1 MAYYT
6 GAGGALPPRFAAG
19 VKLRVDNGGTYL
31 GAINPVLAL
40 INQRYGTSIG
50 VPTPTTAPAPIP
62 VKSFLTPLISPTP
75 TPTPV
80 PSSFSPVP
88 APTPVPTYTPTPAP
102 PPPSSQPFDAP
113 APPPPTTY
121 PSSESGSGAS
131 SGGAAAAAAAAPIV
145 GAIDPAAGAAAA
157 LLPAFANAASAGP
170 TSQIRFDSADAFMPD
185 ASGPEVYNAD
195 GTPVTNAA
203 KTATIVD
210 KIKALPPA
218 AKVGG
223 AALLLMLFSRR

>member
-6 GAGGALPPRFAAG
+6 GSGGALPPRFAAG

-31 GAINPVLAL
+31 GAINPVLNL

-75 TPTPV
+75 VPTPV
-80 PSSFSPVP
+80 PSSFSPTP
-88 APTPVPTYTPTPAP
+88 APTPVPVYAPPPPPPAYTPAP
-102 PPPSSQPFDAP
+102 PIPGNDPFAAPPSQD
-113 APPPPTTY
+113 T
-121 PSSESGSGAS
+121 GA
-131 SGGAAAAAAAAPIV
+131 GAVAAAAAPII

-157 LLPAFANAASAGP
+157 LIPAFTNAAGGGP
-170 TSQIRFDSADAFMPD
+170 TSQIRFDSSDAGGGAFMPD
-185 ASGPEVYNAD
+185 VTGPEVYNAD

-203 KTATIVD
+203 KTATIID
-210 KIKALPPA
+210 KFKALPPA
-218 AKVGG
+218 AKIGG
-223 AALLLMLFSRR
+223 AVALLALLSRR